1 MLLLLLLLSLLRYIA
16 SPGMGKANLEYFL
29 IKELFHGCVVLICLI
44 VLLVFFTDFISVQKQ
59 TKLKG
64 EKKVNTGNLYFEQD
78 VKTYI
83 FAPTKIGDKGF
94 HFD

>member
-1 MLLLLLLLSLLRYIA
+1 MLLLLLLSLLRYIA

-29 IKELFHGCVVLICLI
+29 IKELFHGCVVLICLM
-44 VLLVFFTDFISVQKQ
+44 VLLLFFTDFISVQKQ

-64 EKKVNTGNLYFEQD
+64 EKKVNAGNLYFEQY